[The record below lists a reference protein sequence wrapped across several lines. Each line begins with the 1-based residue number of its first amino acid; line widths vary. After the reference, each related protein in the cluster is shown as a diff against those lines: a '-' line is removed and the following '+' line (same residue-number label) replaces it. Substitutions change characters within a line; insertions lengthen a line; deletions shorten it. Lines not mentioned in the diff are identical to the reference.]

1 MRTTK
6 LLFAVLALLLMVAA
20 GSTPARADYKEA
32 VALYSRG
39 EYAKAIQ
46 QLEPDLENNRDWEFG
61 HRLLGLCY
69 LGLDNNSLAASS
81 LSRAAELGSTSFSTY
96 LGLAQA
102 YFNMKK
108 YNDCIRALDRGES
121 FAAKEADP
129 DTNRAKLYR
138 LRGSAYYRMNSFK
151 EAVSD
156 LTRAMRLNKP
166 GWTDYTMLG
175 ICFYNQGRAD
185 EAIEALEKTLSL
197 NSDQPAVR
205 EILGKSYLSKGAD
218 ALSKKQFDTA
228 AGFLKKAEAYDPNNG
243 YIYYNLAET
252 YIFSKNYTSAEKSLN
267 QAAKLM
273 PGNAEVF
280 ERLGLVYEKMKKWDL
295 SLNAYKKA
303 QSAAPSK
310 SLAEAIERVQNNKK
324 Q

>member
-1 MRTTK
+1 MRIMK
-6 LLFAVLALLLMVAA
+6 SLLAVLALELLFIA
-20 GSTPARADYKEA
+20 GATPARADYKEA

-39 EYAKAIQ
+39 EYEKAIQ
-46 QLEPDLENNRDWEFG
+46 ELQPDLENNRDWEFG

-69 LGLDNNSLAASS
+69 LSLNNNALAAAS
-81 LSRAAELGSTSFSTY
+81 LSRAADLGSSSFSTY

-108 YNDCIRALDRGES
+108 YSDCVKALDRGES
-121 FAAKEADP
+121 FAAKEANP
-129 DTNRAKLYR
+129 DANRAKLYR

-151 EAVSD
+151 DAITD
-156 LTRAMRLNKP
+156 LTRAMRLNQP

-175 ICFYNQGRAD
+175 IAFYNENRAG
-185 EAIEALEKTLSL
+185 EAVDALEKTLSL
-197 NSDQPAVR
+197 NPNQPAVK

-218 ALSKKQFDTA
+218 ALSKKQFDA
-228 AGFLKKAEAYDPNNG
+228 ATGFFRKAENYDPGNG
-243 YIYYNLAET
+243 FVYYNLAEA
-252 YIFSKNYTSAEKSLN
+252 YLFSKDYASAEKALN

-280 ERLGLVYEKMKKWDL
+280 QRLGLVYEKMKKWDP
-295 SLNAYKKA
+295 SLNAYRKA
-303 QSAAPSK
+303 QKLASSK
-310 SLAEAIERVQNNKK
+310 SLEEAIERVENNKK